1 MVTETRRP
9 KPTIL
14 NVSEEL
20 GFSQQSL
27 PEIGP
32 GSHKPNLGRGGVA
45 LSNDYYFPESTSDL
59 KVKEKKGTGIGEVE
73 KTKKNTDTNKPKWS
87 DII

>member
-9 KPTIL
+9 KPSVI

-20 GFSQQSL
+20 GFSQQRL

-32 GSHKPNLGRGGVA
+32 GGHKPNMGRGGVA
-45 LSNDYYFPESTSDL
+45 LTSKYYLGEADL
-59 KVKEKKGTGIGEVE
+59 TVKEKKGSGIGESI
-73 KTKKNTDTNKPKWS
+73 KQNKNTDSTKPKWS
-87 DII
+87 DMA